1 MPTLSEGC
9 REHLEQALRAKS
21 PEEKNYHIRHVLQ
34 VCGSAEVPDDLAEKG
49 LSWDSDDQSR

>member
-1 MPTLSEGC
+1 MPKLSEGC
-9 REHLEQALRAKS
+9 REHLEQALRAES

-49 LSWDSDDQSR
+49 LSLDPDGRSQ